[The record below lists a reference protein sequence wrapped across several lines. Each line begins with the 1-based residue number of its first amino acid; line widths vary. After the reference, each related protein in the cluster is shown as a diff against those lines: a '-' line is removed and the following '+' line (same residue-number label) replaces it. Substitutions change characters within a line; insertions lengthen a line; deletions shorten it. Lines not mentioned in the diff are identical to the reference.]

1 MIKVPTPPKEHDF
14 TRLNDSPPMSQT
26 EAIEEL
32 KKLQE
37 AENLERAK
45 KRALRKE
52 TPEEELFQPLRKLTP
67 SPPIM

>member
-1 MIKVPTPPKEHDF
+1 
-14 TRLNDSPPMSQT
+14 MSQT